1 MSMPAPNGPV
11 IDAVPPTRAGR
22 REWIGLAVLAL
33 PCVLYSMD
41 LTVLNLA
48 VPRLSADLKPS
59 STELLWIVDIYGFVL
74 AGALIPMGVL
84 GDRIGRRRLLLI
96 GAAGF
101 GCASVLA
108 AFAPSV
114 ETLIAARA
122 LLGLA
127 AATLAP
133 STLSLLRS
141 MFLDPKQ
148 RTVAIG
154 VWIASF
160 SAGGAIGPLIGGVL
174 LQFFWWGSVFLINLP
189 VMVLLLAVGPRLL
202 PEFRDPQAGRPD
214 LVSAALCIATVL
226 AVIYGV
232 KRIAGHRLDWLAA
245 VTIVSGLV
253 IGAVFLRRQRRLAEP
268 FIDLGLFRRATFSAA
283 LAVNIFGFFVAFG
296 TFLLIAQYLQLV
308 IGLSPLA
315 AGLWSAPSGMAFV
328 LGAMLTPRIV
338 NHLRPPH
345 VIAMGFVVAALGFGL
360 LTQTGTARDVAVVA
374 TAYAVF
380 SLGLAP
386 VFTLASDLIVST
398 APPERAGAAAG
409 ISEMSTEF
417 GGALGIALLGSVVN
431 FIYRRT
437 VAGALSGDLPPDA
450 LDAAR
455 DTLGGAL
462 SVAGVLP
469 EPLGA
474 TLVSA
479 ARSAFVEAFQ
489 ATALASA
496 AMTLIAAVAVA
507 LILGRPHQNPGI
519 PSPSSTAASG
529 GGCATT
535 AGSSIH
541 G

>member
-1 MSMPAPNGPV
+1 MITPSPE
-11 IDAVPPTRAGR
+11 VPKATS
-22 REWIGLAVLAL
+22 REWLGLAVLAL
-33 PCVLYSMD
+33 PCLLYSMD

-48 VPRLSADLKPS
+48 VPKLSAALRPT

-96 GAAGF
+96 GAAAF

-114 ETLIAARA
+114 EALIAARA

-148 RTVAIG
+148 RTFAVG

-214 LVSAALCIATVL
+214 ILSAALCIATVL

-232 KRIAGHRLDWLAA
+232 KRIAGHGADWVAA
-245 VTIVSGLV
+245 ATIVSGLV
-253 IGAVFLRRQRRLAEP
+253 IGAVFLRRQRNLAEP
-268 FIDLGLFRRATFSAA
+268 FIDLGLFRRVTFSAA

-296 TFLLIAQYLQLV
+296 TFLLIAQYFQLV

-315 AGLWSAPSGMAFV
+315 AGLWSAPSGIAFV
-328 LGAMLTPRIV
+328 VGAMLTPRIV

-345 VIAMGFVVAALGFGL
+345 VIAIGFVIAALGFGL
-360 LTQTGTARDVAVVA
+360 LTQTGTTHDLAVVA

-409 ISEMSTEF
+409 ISEMSTEL
-417 GGALGIALLGSVVN
+417 GGALGIALLGSVVT
-431 FIYRRT
+431 FIYRGT
-437 VAGALSGDLPPDA
+437 VAGALGGDLPPDA
-450 LDAAR
+450 LEAAR

-462 SVAGVLP
+462 SVAGALP
-469 EPLGA
+469 EQLGA
-474 TLVSA
+474 ALVSA
-479 ARSAFVEAFQ
+479 SRSAFVEAFQ

-496 AMTLIAAVAVA
+496 AITLIAAVAAA
-507 LILGRPHQNPGI
+507 LILGRPQQNPGI
-519 PSPSSTAASG
+519 PSTSNTAES
-529 GGCATT
+529 
-535 AGSSIH
+535 
-541 G
+541 

>member
-1 MSMPAPNGPV
+1 
-11 IDAVPPTRAGR
+11 
-22 REWIGLAVLAL
+22 
-33 PCVLYSMD
+33 MD

-48 VPRLSADLKPS
+48 VPKLSVALRPS

-84 GDRIGRRRLLLI
+84 GDRVGRRRLLLI
-96 GAAGF
+96 GAAAF

-108 AFAPSV
+108 AFAQSV

-148 RTVAIG
+148 RTFAVG

-160 SAGGAIGPLIGGVL
+160 SAGGAIGPLIGGAL

-202 PEFRDPQAGRPD
+202 PEFRDPHAGRPD
-214 LVSAALCIATVL
+214 ILSAALCIATIL
-226 AVIYGV
+226 PVIYGI
-232 KRIAGHRLDWLAA
+232 KRIAGDGADWVVLA
-245 VTIVSGLV
+245 TIVSGLV
-253 IGAVFLRRQRRLAEP
+253 IGAVFLRRQRKLAEP
-268 FIDLGLFRRATFSAA
+268 FIDLSLFRRVTFSAA
-283 LAVNIFGFFVAFG
+283 LAVNVFGFFVAFG

-315 AGLWSAPSGMAFV
+315 AGLWSAPSGIAFV
-328 LGAMLTPRIV
+328 AGAMLTPRLV
-338 NHLRPPH
+338 NHLKPPY
-345 VIAMGFVVAALGFGL
+345 VIAIGFLIAALGFGL
-360 LTQTGTARDVAVVA
+360 LTQTGTTHDLPMVA

-398 APPERAGAAAG
+398 APAERAGAAAG
-409 ISEMSTEF
+409 ISEMSAEL
-417 GGALGIALLGSVVN
+417 GGALGIALLGSVVTV
-431 FIYRRT
+431 IYRGA
-437 VAGALSGDLPPDA
+437 VVGALGGDLPPDA
-450 LDAAR
+450 LEAAR

-462 SVAGVLP
+462 SAAEVLP
-469 EPLGA
+469 HALGA
-474 TLVSA
+474 PLA
-479 ARSAFVEAFQ
+479 AASRNAFVQAFQ
-489 ATALASA
+489 ATALTSVAI
-496 AMTLIAAVAVA
+496 TLIAAAATA
-507 LILGRPHQNPGI
+507 LLLGRPEI
-519 PSPSSTAASG
+519 RSSSNAAES
-529 GGCATT
+529 
-535 AGSSIH
+535 
-541 G
+541 